1 MLSDFSQKKPRL
13 PAASSLRAAKLHLR
27 RGGVLAYA
35 TESCFG
41 LGCDPQNA
49 RALRQI
55 LRLKGRPNHKGMI
68 VLAKDLAAARA
79 LFAPL
84 SAENAAFCAQ
94 YWPGFTSLLLPKSPR
109 VLALLSGK
117 HDTLALRVPNFAP
130 LNRLVAAT
138 GVLVST
144 SANRAGKKS
153 LKHARD
159 VAKVFPDVLILRG
172 QIGGA
177 RRASKII
184 DVKTRRVLR

>member
-1 MLSDFSQKKPRL
+1 MLSDFSRKKPRL
-13 PAASSLRAAKLHLR
+13 PAAARLREAKLHLR

-41 LGCDPQNA
+41 LGCDPNNA

-68 VLAKDLAAARA
+68 VLAQNLSAARV
-79 LFAPL
+79 FCAPL
-84 SAENAAFCAQ
+84 SAEDAAFCAQ
-94 YWPGFTSLLLPKSPR
+94 AWPGFRSLLLPKSPR

-130 LNRLVAAT
+130 LNGLLAVT
-138 GVLVST
+138 GALVST

-153 LKHARD
+153 LKQARD
-159 VAKVFPDVLILRG
+159 VAKTFPEVLLLRG
-172 QIGGA
+172 QVGGA
-177 RRASKII
+177 RRASCIM
-184 DVKTRRVLR
+184 DVKTGRVLR